1 MLLLLW
7 AQICFS
13 HTRLLSQGVYDYRSS
28 CAFIL
33 LRPLVVCIPIGV
45 DVCHDSHSVYKCLMF
60 SCHLKI
66 ASAPEGTQAASLD
79 IEHAYHNSPIIPQHK
94 PYLAMSWNDSIY
106 VGHVAMEGLV
116 TAGGIQGNA
125 ADALLDILRH
135 HGIPHVFKWV
145 DDVVIFRHPVHSF
158 TSVVGTPEFA
168 YGFDLDSI
176 FDITTPLGVPWHPI
190 ETKGQDFSSSVK
202 YVGFLWDLERHHVS
216 LPEKKQVKILAK
228 INSFLASSI
237 LTVTCQDS
245 ASLHGSLQHI
255 TFIFREGCSTLPPL
269 SSFILKFPNHFAR

>member
-1 MLLLLW
+1 
-7 AQICFS
+7 
-13 HTRLLSQGVYDYRSS
+13 
-28 CAFIL
+28 
-33 LRPLVVCIPIGV
+33 
-45 DVCHDSHSVYKCLMF
+45 MF

-106 VGHVAMEGLV
+106 VGHVAVEGLT

-145 DDVVIFRHPVHSF
+145 DDVVIFRPPVHSF

-202 YVGFLWDLERHHVS
+202 YVGFLWDLERHRVS
-216 LPEKKQVKILAK
+216 LPEKKHIKLISKIDTFVSSPSRIVTRK
-228 INSFLASSI
+228 ICTSI
-237 LTVTCQDS
+237 
-245 ASLHGSLQHI
+245 HGSLQHI
-255 TFIFREGCSTLPPL
+255 SFMYKEGCSTLPPL
-269 SSFILKFPNHFAR
+269 SSFISKFPNDFT